1 MRVDAQLPIPENVQ
15 PNKVQGSG
23 SSANPNRPAGPV
35 NRNQDQA
42 QLSVD
47 SKSIEHLKAVLSQ
60 VPEVRQDRV
69 EALRQAVGN
78 GSYRVTDQ
86 RLADAM
92 HSELVTGE
100 SQGT

>member
-1 MRVDAQLPIPENVQ
+1 MRADAQLPLPENLQ

-23 SSANPNRPAGPV
+23 SSTNQNRPGPV
-35 NRNQDQA
+35 KANQDKA

-47 SKSIEHLKAVLSQ
+47 SKTVEHLKAVLSQ

-78 GSYRVTDQ
+78 GSHHVTDQ
-86 RLADAM
+86 QLTDAI
-92 HSELVTGE
+92 HSELVMGE
-100 SQGT
+100 PRRT

>member
-1 MRVDAQLPIPENVQ
+1 MKIDAQLPLPENLQ

-23 SSANPNRPAGPV
+23 SSANPNRPGTV
-35 NRNQDQA
+35 NANQDNA

-47 SKSIEHLKAVLSQ
+47 STSIEQLKAALSQ

-78 GSYRVTDQ
+78 GSYQVTDQ
-86 RLADAM
+86 QLADAI
-92 HSELVTGE
+92 HSELVTGKPPRTE
-100 SQGT
+100 